1 MQDLNRPKV
10 RVIALGKNG
19 QPSGQNGEERHSRLQ
34 RHVVIFMGL
43 LWLLAFATGCSRSSK
58 NCSAYDGV
66 RLELAA
72 TAQPEAAQN

>member
-19 QPSGQNGEERHSRLQ
+19 QLSGQNGEERHSRLQ
-34 RHVVIFMGL
+34 RQMVILMGL
-43 LWLLAFATGCSRSSK
+43 LWMLAFATGCSRNGK

-66 RLELAA
+66 RLEVAA
-72 TAQPEAAQN
+72 TAQPAAVQN

>member
-34 RHVVIFMGL
+34 RQMVILMGL
-43 LWLLAFATGCSRSSK
+43 LWMLAFVTGCSRSSK

-66 RLELAA
+66 RLEVA
-72 TAQPEAAQN
+72 TTAHPKAVQN